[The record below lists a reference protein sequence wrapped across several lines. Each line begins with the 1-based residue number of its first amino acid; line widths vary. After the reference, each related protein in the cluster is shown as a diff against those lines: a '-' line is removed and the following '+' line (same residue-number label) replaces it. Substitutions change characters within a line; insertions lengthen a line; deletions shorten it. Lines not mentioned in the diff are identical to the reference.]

1 MSTASCGVGAFL
13 KASLAINSS
22 TMKKQVFIDNIAM
35 EAEAVFYVNGD
46 INVTPCDFELGQH
59 IVNGAAI
66 VSQKGRMVTQV
77 NGASHFRPFATG
89 TGSRYRKLF
98 STPHGEVK
106 ETNDQVIFQ
115 LRFPKK
121 LGKDL
126 IEALLQNES
135 EQMRE
140 WVQSRE
146 TETKW

>member
-1 MSTASCGVGAFL
+1 MSTGFSVCALL
-13 KASLAINSS
+13 KTSLVINSR
-22 TMKKQVFIDNIAM
+22 TMAKQVFIDNIAM

-106 ETNDQVIFQ
+106 ETNGQVIVQF
-115 LRFPKK
+115 RFPKK
-121 LGKDL
+121 YGKEY
-126 IEALLQNES
+126 IEKLLREES
-135 EQMRE
+135 EKILEFIRT
-140 WVQSRE
+140 RE

>member
-1 MSTASCGVGAFL
+1 MSTGFGVGAFL
-13 KASLAINSS
+13 KTSLVINSR
-22 TMKKQVFIDNIAM
+22 TMAKQVFIDNIAM

-106 ETNDQVIFQ
+106 ETNGQVIVRF
-115 LRFPKK
+115 RFPREYGKEYIEK
-121 LGKDL
+121 LL
-126 IEALLQNES
+126 REES
-135 EQMRE
+135 EKILEFIR
-140 WVQSRE
+140 SRE